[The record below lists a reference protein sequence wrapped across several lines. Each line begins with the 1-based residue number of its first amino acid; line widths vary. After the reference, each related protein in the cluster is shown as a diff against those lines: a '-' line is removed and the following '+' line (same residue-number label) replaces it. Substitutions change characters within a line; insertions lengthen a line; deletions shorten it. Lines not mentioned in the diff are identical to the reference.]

1 MDATR
6 PQGIVAELS
15 GAFAGARG
23 LLSNLLDLFGLEAR
37 RAGLV
42 LVLMLACGVLGA
54 VLMVA
59 AWIGLLAALVLWAVR
74 SASNGRPPSPRWPW
88 PIWRRRW
95 RSSGC
100 ARASAARSRF
110 RRLAA
115 SCGPSGSSSSDMPPA
130 SIAAAERRVIES
142 RRELRGAMRRVGA
155 RLARPSSL
163 LAAAAAGAL
172 VGFSVTRLGAGA
184 LARGLAAALLRRAG
198 SS

>member
-1 MDATR
+1 
-6 PQGIVAELS
+6 
-15 GAFAGARG
+15 
-23 LLSNLLDLFGLEAR
+23 
-37 RAGLV
+37 
-42 LVLMLACGVLGA
+42 
-54 VLMVA
+54 
-59 AWIGLLAALVLWAVR
+59 
-74 SASNGRPPSPRWPW
+74 
-88 PIWRRRW
+88 
-95 RSSGC
+95 
-100 ARASAARSRF
+100 
-110 RRLAA
+110 
-115 SCGPSGSSSSDMPPA
+115 MPPA